1 MARFFEYFFDYTS
14 PTAYLAVPVALGV
27 EARTGAEMRLRP
39 MFLGGVMQGSGNK
52 PPGTVPAKAKYLNRD
67 LQRCAAHIGIPMHM
81 NPAFPMNTLD
91 VLRATTGMTDAAEQR
106 RFVITLFDAAWG
118 QPNPVN
124 LGDMS
129 EVAKLCAANG
139 FDAAAIGALATDPAN
154 KEKLKE
160 TTDEAVARGVFGAPS
175 FFVGDDLFFGHD
187 RLDYVERAL
196 A

>member
-1 MARFFEYFFDYTS
+1 MAKFFEYFFDYTS

-52 PPGTVPAKAKYLNRD
+52 PPGTVPAKAKYMNRD
-67 LQRCAAHIGIPMHM
+67 LQRCAAHIGVPMYM
-81 NPAFPMNTLD
+81 NPAFPINTLG
-91 VLRATTGMTDAAEQR
+91 VLRATTGMTDAAQQR
-106 RFVITLFDAAWG
+106 RFVITLFEAAWG

-124 LGDMS
+124 LGDMA

-139 FDAAAIGALATDPAN
+139 FDAAAIAALATDPAN

-160 TTDEAVARGVFGAPS
+160 TTDEAIARGVFGAPS

>member
-1 MARFFEYFFDYTS
+1 
-14 PTAYLAVPVALGV
+14 
-27 EARTGAEMRLRP
+27 
-39 MFLGGVMQGSGNK
+39 
-52 PPGTVPAKAKYLNRD
+52 
-67 LQRCAAHIGIPMHM
+67 MHM
-81 NPAFPMNTLD
+81 NPAFPMNTLG

-118 QPNPVN
+118 RPNPVN
-124 LGDMS
+124 LGDMA

-160 TTDEAVARGVFGAPS
+160 TTDEAIARGVFGAPS